1 MISEAEI
8 PVTQSIHYKVRQE
21 SIMVNKEHHEFFLK
35 NGWFVAKN
43 VVKPEEISG
52 FQHVYNQVAST
63 EGFELSDTFLNTG
76 CMVNE
81 QVRILT
87 MDVIR
92 RQEGLIFPR
101 IFKTEMIEPKTGGA
115 FAVKPPHENSELG
128 IHQDASFID
137 EEKEY
142 SLFIWIPFADVKMQD
157 GPMWF
162 LPGSHLWGNTQRGF
176 GVPWPFGAHEELI
189 KKYMVPLTVNAG
201 DVVVFDPAAIHFSSP
216 NFSDKL
222 RNAISISVVKKDP
235 QIVYYFHDKEEGED
249 SMGMYQIT
257 EDFFKGHD
265 FVSKPDETKWP
276 KKIVPYRKFDMSSEE
291 MKLLIERHLPENQG

>member
-1 MISEAEI
+1 MITEAEI
-8 PVTQSIHYKVRQE
+8 PVSKSIHYKVRQE
-21 SIMVNKEHHEFFLK
+21 SIMVNEEHHQFFLK

-43 VVKPEEISG
+43 VVKPEEISA
-52 FQHVYNQVAST
+52 FQDVYNQVACT
-63 EGFELSDTFLNTG
+63 EGFELSDKFLNTG

-81 QVRILT
+81 QVRTLT
-87 MDVIR
+87 MKVIR
-92 RQEGLIFPR
+92 EQEGLIFPR

-142 SLFIWIPFADVKMQD
+142 SLFIWIPFTNVTIQN

-176 GVPWPFGAHEELI
+176 GVPWPFNAHEELI
-189 KKYMVPLTVNAG
+189 KKYMVPVEVNAG
-201 DVVVFDPAAIHFSSP
+201 DVVVFDPATIHYSSP

-249 SMGMYQIT
+249 SMGMYHIT

-276 KKIVPYRKFDMSSEE
+276 KKNVPYRRFDLSSEE
-291 MKLLIERHLPENQG
+291 IKQMIERHLPENQD